1 MPCSLPDY
9 FPMSRAF
16 PTRALLL
23 SCCLLLTSVGIACS
37 SGTESLPPD
46 EDPEPAPSNS
56 EPPQFEWFE
65 YEGRDPLYE
74 EITAGSGDY
83 LNPILAGFKPDPSIT
98 RAGENDYYI
107 VNSSFAYFPGL
118 PIFHS
123 TDLVNWEQ
131 VGHVINRPSQLD
143 YSGLEISEGIF
154 APTIRYHDGTFYVI
168 TTMVGG
174 GGNVLMTAPD
184 PSGPWSDPIQLSI
197 GGIDPSMFFDDD
209 GSVYVTH
216 NAGPPGEPQ
225 YDGHRALWIQEY
237 DPEAQEMVGP
247 HEVLVN
253 GGVDI
258 EEEPIWIE
266 APHIFKVDGTYYLI
280 AAEGGTGPN
289 HSEVVFRS
297 DSVRGPYEPYDE
309 NPILTQR
316 HLDPNRPN
324 PVETAGHADF
334 VQTPNGEWWS
344 VFLATRNYENGLF
357 NTGRETFMLPVN
369 WTDDGWPVIL
379 ERDKTVPYV
388 HDAPDLPQSEPPSIP
403 TSGNFTVRTDFEE
416 DSLAPYWNFIR
427 APQETWHT
435 LEEGTLSIEPR
446 APTLGS
452 RGHPSFVGRRQ
463 QHAHATATTA
473 LHYAP
478 QDENEK
484 AGLAAFQNRTHY
496 YLLALTQTD
505 GTPTIQLEK
514 AAGGEPEVI
523 ATETV
528 TLSPETPITLRI
540 EARGGEYD
548 FSYRPTGDE
557 WTSLKTSADGTIL
570 STAVAGGFVGTYFG
584 LYAHRE

>member
-1 MPCSLPDY
+1 
-9 FPMSRAF
+9 MSRAF
-16 PTRALLL
+16 PARALLL

-37 SGTESLPPD
+37 SGTESPPPD

-56 EPPQFEWFE
+56 APPQFEWFE

-74 EITAGSGDY
+74 EITAGAGEY

-98 RAGENDYYI
+98 RAGEDDYYI

-123 TDLVNWEQ
+123 TDLVHWEQ

-174 GGNVLMTAPD
+174 GGNVIMTASD
-184 PSGPWSDPIQLSI
+184 PSGPWSDPIPLSI
-197 GGIDPSMFFDDD
+197 GGIDPSMFFDD

-237 DPEAQEMVGP
+237 DPDAQELVGP

-253 GGVDI
+253 GGVNI

-297 DSVRGPYEPYDE
+297 DSVRGPYEPYDD

-334 VQTPNGEWWS
+334 VKTPNGEWWS

-388 HDAPDLPQSEPPSIP
+388 HEAPDLPQSEPPSIP
-403 TSGNFTVRTDFEE
+403 TSGNFTVRTDFEK

-427 APQETWHT
+427 APQETWHE
-435 LEEGTLSIEPR
+435 LDDGTLTIEPR
-446 APTLGS
+446 AASIGS
-452 RGHPSFVGRRQ
+452 LNQPSFVGRRQ
-463 QHAHATATTA
+463 QHTHATVTTA
-473 LHYAP
+473 LRDAP
-478 QDENEK
+478 GTSGGK
-484 AGLAAFQNRTHY
+484 AGLAAFQNREY
-496 YLLALTQTD
+496 YFLLSVTRQD
-505 GTPTIQLEK
+505 GQPVVQLEK
-514 AAGGEPEVI
+514 AAGGDASVLASAPLDNVEP
-523 ATETV
+523 
-528 TLSPETPITLRI
+528 PIRLRI
-540 EARGGEYD
+540 EADAGEYA
-548 FSYRPTGDE
+548 FAYAPSSGD
-557 WTSLKTSADGTIL
+557 WTTLRDDADGTVL
-570 STAVAGGFVGTYFG
+570 STQKAGGFVGTYVG